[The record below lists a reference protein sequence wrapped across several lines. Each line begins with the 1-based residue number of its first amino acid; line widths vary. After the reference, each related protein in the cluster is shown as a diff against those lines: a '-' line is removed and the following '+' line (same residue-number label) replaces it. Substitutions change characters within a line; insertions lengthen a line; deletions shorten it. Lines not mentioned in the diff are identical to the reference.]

1 MVVDLAV
8 DSQHDV
14 AARAHQRL
22 VAALW
27 VHDAEPLVG
36 KHCCLGEVHARPV
49 WPAVALALRQLDYC
63 FPHLGWLSWFKPQQR
78 QDAAHC
84 CGVVL
89 WCCGVVV
96 AKKESQ
102 RFRGLFRKFCCKY
115 VAYHAPA
122 SLLRFEVSNNL
133 ASHQQP
139 ETSNENALFAVLAKR
154 IQLN

>member
-1 MVVDLAV
+1 
-8 DSQHDV
+8 
-14 AARAHQRL
+14 
-22 VAALW
+22 
-27 VHDAEPLVG
+27 
-36 KHCCLGEVHARPV
+36 
-49 WPAVALALRQLDYC
+49 VALALRQLAV
-63 FPHLGWLSWFKPQQR
+63 LVQAS
-78 QDAAHC
+78 AAPECRTLLWC
-84 CGVVL
+84 CVVVL

>member
-96 AKKESQ
+96 LWWPKKS
-102 RFRGLFRKFCCKY
+102 RKGFVAFSANFVASMWLTMHLRVCFGLKFQTILPVISSPKHPMKTLC
-115 VAYHAPA
+115 
-122 SLLRFEVSNNL
+122 LLS
-133 ASHQQP
+133 
-139 ETSNENALFAVLAKR
+139 
-154 IQLN
+154 